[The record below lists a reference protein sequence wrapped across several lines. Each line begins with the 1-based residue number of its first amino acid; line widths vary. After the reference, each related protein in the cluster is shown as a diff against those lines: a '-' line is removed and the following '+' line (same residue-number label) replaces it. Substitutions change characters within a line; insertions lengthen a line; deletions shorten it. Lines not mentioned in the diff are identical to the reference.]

1 MIDEIMKK
9 IMIVLAAVAA
19 MVLISACD
27 KYEDR
32 RPSKDIINEFDRLYP
47 DAWDIVWDYEG
58 TYWEVYFETG
68 PRPNGVEHM
77 AVFDLSAN
85 WVSTKTELPLNSV
98 PQKIKDYLA
107 ESPYGDL
114 QYEDYFVDY
123 YETPTG
129 NFYRFDVH
137 LNGDNA
143 EIDVT
148 EDGKVSV
155 AGYGY

>member
-1 MIDEIMKK
+1 MKK
-9 IMIVLAAVAA
+9 MILMMAAVFAILSVA
-19 MVLISACD
+19 SCD
-27 KYEDR
+27 KYEDG
-32 RPSKDIINEFDRLYP
+32 RPSKDIISEFNRMYP
-47 DAWDIVWDYEG
+47 DAWNVEWENEG
-58 TYWEVYFETG
+58 AYWEVDFATG
-68 PRPNGVEHM
+68 SRLDGVEHT
-77 AVFDLSAN
+77 AWFDMSAN
-85 WVSTKTELPLNSV
+85 WIQTKTEMALTAV

-107 ESPYGDL
+107 ASEFGDT

-137 LNGDNA
+137 INGGEA

>member
-1 MIDEIMKK
+1 MKK
-9 IMIVLAAVAA
+9 IMMILAVVVAFAAVQ
-19 MVLISACD
+19 ACE
-27 KYEDR
+27 KYEDG
-32 RPSKDIINEFDRLYP
+32 RPSKAIINEFERMYP
-47 DAWDIVWDYEG
+47 DAWDIEWEYEVS
-58 TYWEVYFETG
+58 YWEVHFETG
-68 PRPNGVEHM
+68 PRPNGIEHT
-77 AVFDLSAN
+77 ACFDMSAN
-85 WVSTKTELPLNSV
+85 WINTQTELPLTAV

-107 ESPYGDL
+107 SSNFGDI

-137 LNGDNA
+137 INGGKA